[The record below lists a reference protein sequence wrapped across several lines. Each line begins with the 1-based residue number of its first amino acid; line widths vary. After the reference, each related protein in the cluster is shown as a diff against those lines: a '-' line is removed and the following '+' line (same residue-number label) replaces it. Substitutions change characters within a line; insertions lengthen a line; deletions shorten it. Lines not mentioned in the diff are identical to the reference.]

1 MFDYISV
8 REASK
13 KTGVTERW
21 IQQLCK
27 RGRIDGAIRLGGT
40 GSWLIPTQWNISKIN
55 HKNNINKT

>member
-40 GSWLIPTQWNISKIN
+40 GPWLIPTQWNISKIN

>member
-40 GSWLIPTQWNISKIN
+40 GPWLIPTQWNISKG
-55 HKNNINKT
+55 HL